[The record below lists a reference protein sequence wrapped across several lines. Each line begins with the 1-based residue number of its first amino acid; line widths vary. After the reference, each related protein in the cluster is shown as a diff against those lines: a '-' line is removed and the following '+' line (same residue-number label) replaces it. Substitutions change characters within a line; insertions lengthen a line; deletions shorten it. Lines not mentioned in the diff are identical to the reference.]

1 MAEVQTQPG
10 ASAKDSILLILAI
23 VAVISGIVAFYW
35 YDEAPLLARVALVV
49 GGLVV
54 AGVLGGISSY
64 GRDFWAFAQAARIEL
79 RKVVWPSREET
90 GQTTLVVFIFAALMG
105 VFFFLLDL
113 VLTWMTKF
121 IGGQ

>member
-10 ASAKDSILLILAI
+10 ASAKDLVLLILSI
-23 VAVISGIVAFYW
+23 VAVVSGIVAFYW
-35 YDEAPLLARVALVV
+35 YDEANLLLRIAMVV

-54 AGVLGGISSY
+54 AGVLAGISSY
-64 GRDFWAFAQAARIEL
+64 GRDFWQFAQAARIEL